1 MIFFKKR
8 KSNLFQWFKNTS
20 TKSLTLSNI
29 NIVIIIFLKT
39 FLEKKGVVCFTAY
52 LSLVNAWVQ
61 YKGKMETR

>member
-39 FLEKKGVVCFTAY
+39 FLEKKGVKFV
-52 LSLVNAWVQ
+52 LQLI
-61 YKGKMETR
+61 

>member
-29 NIVIIIFLKT
+29 NIVIIFLKT
-39 FLEKKGVVCFTAY
+39 FLEKKGVKFV
-52 LSLVNAWVQ
+52 LQLI
-61 YKGKMETR
+61 